1 MASAQLRA
9 ATTADQDR
17 RGLVN
22 SFGVYQTF
30 YTSTLL
36 PSVSESDISWIG
48 SIQAFLLLIVG
59 VATGPLFDAGYFH
72 YLLTGGGFLIVFGQY
87 MTSLCTTYWQVML
100 AQGITVGLGCGCLFI
115 PSVAIVSTYFTS
127 KKSFATGIA
136 ASGGSMGGIIYPIV
150 FARLQPR
157 IGFRNANI
165 VIASIMLF
173 MTLVC
178 IAVMRVRVL
187 PPQKR
192 RLFDFQAFREV
203 PFTAFSVA
211 SFLGFMGESD
221 RPPETVENC

>member
-1 MASAQLRA
+1 
-9 ATTADQDR
+9 
-17 RGLVN
+17 
-22 SFGVYQTF
+22 
-30 YTSTLL
+30 
-36 PSVSESDISWIG
+36 
-48 SIQAFLLLIVG
+48 
-59 VATGPLFDAGYFH
+59 
-72 YLLTGGGFLIVFGQY
+72 
-87 MTSLCTTYWQVML
+87 ML

-211 SFLGFMGESD
+211 SFLGFMGECH
-221 RPPETVENC
+221 RPPETVDNC